1 MIRSFVEFAPG
12 KLIVS
17 TESNS
22 IILLHDWEL
31 NRIYLDM
38 DPANSQFTQG
48 YLSPQPGLDEETNP
62 FEPCKEADESN
73 TLFALKRPFLDQL
86 EETEDESLRN
96 RQEFFMQKEEDGICL
111 NFTSPIKL
119 KNGHTQV
126 NLV

>member
-1 MIRSFVEFAPG
+1 
-12 KLIVS
+12 
-17 TESNS
+17 
-22 IILLHDWEL
+22 
-31 NRIYLDM
+31 M
-38 DPANSQFTQG
+38 DPTNPQFTQG

-62 FEPCKEADESN
+62 FEPCKAPQARKEADESN

-86 EETEDESLRN
+86 EETEDESLRS

-119 KNGHTQV
+119 KNGHTQL